1 MKIILAS
8 NSPRRRELL
17 ERLGYEFQ
25 VIPSLKEEIKDEN
38 LTPLE
43 NTINISYQKCLDIL
57 NQTEGDRVIIGSDT
71 IVTIDNEILGKPK
84 SREDAFSMLIKISGK
99 RHEVITSLTVIKVK
113 NKKIEEFKDYSK
125 SLVYV
130 DKLSDT
136 EINNYLDT
144 NEGLDKAGGYAI
156 QGIFSKHINKIEGDY
171 YAIMGLPI
179 NKLYNILKNIL

>member
-17 ERLGYEFQ
+17 EKLGYEFQ
-25 VIPSLKEEIKDEN
+25 VIPSLKEEIQDEN

-43 NTINISYQKCLDIL
+43 NTINISYQKCRDVL
-57 NQTEGDRVIIGSDT
+57 NQTEGDRIIISSDT
-71 IVTIDNEILGKPK
+71 IVTIDNEILGKPRT
-84 SREDAFSMLIKISGK
+84 REEAKLMLKKISGK
-99 RHEVITSLTVIKVK
+99 RHEVITSLTIIKVQD
-113 NKKIEEFKDYSK
+113 KKIEEFQDYSK

-130 DKLSDT
+130 DKLTDT
-136 EINNYLDT
+136 EITNYLDT
-144 NEGLDKAGGYAI
+144 NEGVDKAGAYAI

-179 NKLYNILKNIL
+179 NKLYNILKKIL

>member
-1 MKIILAS
+1 
-8 NSPRRRELL
+8 
-17 ERLGYEFQ
+17 
-25 VIPSLKEEIKDEN
+25 
-38 LTPLE
+38 
-43 NTINISYQKCLDIL
+43 
-57 NQTEGDRVIIGSDT
+57 
-71 IVTIDNEILGKPK
+71 
-84 SREDAFSMLIKISGK
+84 MLQKISG
-99 RHEVITSLTVIKVK
+99 RSHEVITSLTVIKVQ

-130 DKLSDT
+130 DKLTDT